1 MWRVL
6 GLCSDPA
13 VTDVA
18 SFTTELS
25 EPLLH
30 LGEVDVGSTLDPK
43 ERTQVKPR
51 CASQRLVRFVP
62 PGGAVPQRGRPART
76 VASARRLARP
86 CGCRHGPPPARA
98 DAAQRPKP
106 AAKRGSAAQVIR
118 TTRLAYMLPEGH
130 AGCSA
135 KLGRARRPSALSRAE
150 LRTPTAC
157 AGRGYLSGPSASGG
171 ALGASHH
178 ALHADPAQGMASR
191 SW

>member
-106 AAKRGSAAQVIR
+106 AAKI
-118 TTRLAYMLPEGH
+118 
-130 AGCSA
+130 
-135 KLGRARRPSALSRAE
+135 GRARRPSALSRAE

-157 AGRGYLSGPSASGG
+157 AGRGYRSGPSASGG

>member
-98 DAAQRPKP
+98 DAAQRPKL
-106 AAKRGSAAQVIR
+106 AAKRGRCGAGRSGCR
-118 TTRLAYMLPEGH
+118 TRCRRACMLPEGH

-150 LRTPTAC
+150 LRTPTTC
-157 AGRGYLSGPSASGG
+157 AGRG
-171 ALGASHH
+171 
-178 ALHADPAQGMASR
+178 
-191 SW
+191 

>member
-30 LGEVDVGSTLDPK
+30 LGEVGVGSILDPK

-51 CASQRLVRFVP
+51 CASQRLNCVLQ
-62 PGGAVPQRGRPART
+62 QRAL
-76 VASARRLARP
+76 VAATDRDR
-86 CGCRHGPPPARA
+86 PPA
-98 DAAQRPKP
+98 
-106 AAKRGSAAQVIR
+106 
-118 TTRLAYMLPEGH
+118 
-130 AGCSA
+130 
-135 KLGRARRPSALSRAE
+135 
-150 LRTPTAC
+150 
-157 AGRGYLSGPSASGG
+157 GG

-178 ALHADPAQGMASR
+178 ALHADPAQGWRAAPGRLSLD
-191 SW
+191 

>member
-30 LGEVDVGSTLDPK
+30 LGEVGVGSILDPK

-62 PGGAVPQRGRPART
+62 PGGS
-76 VASARRLARP
+76 VASRFP
-86 CGCRHGPPPARA
+86 KVTPDVQEERA
-98 DAAQRPKP
+98 VH
-106 AAKRGSAAQVIR
+106 S
-118 TTRLAYMLPEGH
+118 
-130 AGCSA
+130 
-135 KLGRARRPSALSRAE
+135 RRPRN
-150 LRTPTAC
+150 R
-157 AGRGYLSGPSASGG
+157 
-171 ALGASHH
+171 
-178 ALHADPAQGMASR
+178 SR
-191 SW
+191 SKKHTGQP